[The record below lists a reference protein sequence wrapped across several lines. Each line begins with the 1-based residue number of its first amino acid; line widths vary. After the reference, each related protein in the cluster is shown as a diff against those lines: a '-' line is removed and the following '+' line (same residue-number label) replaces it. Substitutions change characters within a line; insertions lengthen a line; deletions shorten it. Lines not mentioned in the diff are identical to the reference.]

1 MLLLGGG
8 PAVPEKGVRRVLM
21 YGFILGLGVVWVCGW
36 VRRIHRDDERE
47 RWRVYK
53 GMVEGES
60 PLDV

>member
-1 MLLLGGG
+1 
-8 PAVPEKGVRRVLM
+8 M

-36 VRRIHRDDERE
+36 VRRIHRGDERE